1 VVLCE
6 PSVALCV
13 TKNEEL
19 TQSNTAAAQSY
30 TEEIHWILSVLSE
43 NFSIF
48 VVKEFFIYK
57 DMKKLVILTG
67 AGMSSESG
75 IKTFRDSGGLWEEY
89 DVNEVATPRAWAK
102 NRDLV
107 LRFYN
112 ERRRQLELSKPNKGH
127 LGLARLEKYFDV
139 QIITQNIDD
148 LHERAGS
155 TKILH
160 LHGELTKARST
171 ADKSLIYDIGYK
183 DINPGDCC
191 EKGSQLRPHIVW
203 FGEEVPMM
211 DEAANLAGNADIFVV
226 VGSSLNVYPAAGLI
240 NYAPAKASLWLID
253 PKEVVIP
260 INRKVEVIMENASTG
275 IAVLTERLLKMT

>member
-1 VVLCE
+1 
-6 PSVALCV
+6 
-13 TKNEEL
+13 
-19 TQSNTAAAQSY
+19 
-30 TEEIHWILSVLSE
+30 
-43 NFSIF
+43 
-48 VVKEFFIYK
+48 
-57 DMKKLVILTG
+57 MKKLVVLTG

-89 DVNEVATPRAWAK
+89 DVSEVATPQAWMK
-102 NRDLV
+102 NRNLV

-112 ERRRQLELSKPNKGH
+112 ERRRQLATCKPNEGH
-127 LGLARLEKYFDV
+127 YGLARLEKYFDV

-155 TKILH
+155 SKILY

-171 ADKSLIYDIGYK
+171 KDPSLLYDIGYK
-183 DINPGDCC
+183 DINPGDNC

-211 DEAANLAGNADIFVV
+211 DEAANLAAEADIFVV

-240 NYAPAKASLWLID
+240 SYAPARASLWLID
-253 PKEVVIP
+253 PKDVAIP
-260 INRKVEVIMENASTG
+260 SSRKVEVIRETATKG
-275 IAVLTERLLKMT
+275 VVILTERLLEL